1 MTTAASMA
9 SIKALRNKTGAGIM
23 DCKAALLANDSDMAA
38 AEDWLRK
45 KGIVK
50 ASQKSS
56 RSTGEGVIAMAVDA
70 DKGGVLLE
78 INAET
83 DFVARNHLLQDFAQ
97 TCAASALE
105 DSCETLEALLAKPYA
120 DTGTAIGEKLTE
132 LTAQVGE
139 HLVFKRLAFLSAS
152 SGVMSGYIHNAYRP
166 SIGRL
171 GVLVALQTE
180 AKDQDEF
187 GRQLAMHI
195 AAMNPLA
202 VGKDQ
207 LSQQWIERE
216 KAIILAQNDL
226 KDKPPAIAEKIA
238 EGRLRKRYED
248 VVLLEQ
254 IFVIDGKT
262 RIKDV
267 LAQHG
272 NAQIAGFRRFALG
285 GHAGDEDA

>member
-23 DCKAALLANDSDMAA
+23 DCKAALLANDSDMAT

-50 ASQKSS
+50 ASQKSG
-56 RSTGEGVIAMAVDA
+56 RSTGEGVIAMALDPQ
-70 DKGGVLLE
+70 KGGVLLE

-97 TCAASALE
+97 TCATLALQ
-105 DSCETLEALLAKPYA
+105 DSCDSLDALLAKPYA

-139 HLVFKRLAFLSAS
+139 HLVFKRLAFLSAY

-171 GVLVALQTE
+171 GVLVTLQTE
-180 AKDQDEF
+180 TKDQDEL
-187 GRQLAMHI
+187 GKKLAMHI

-202 VGKDQ
+202 VDKSQ

-226 KDKPPAIAEKIA
+226 KDKPPAIGEKMA

-254 IFVIDGKT
+254 MFVIDGKT
-262 RIKDV
+262 RVKDV

-272 NAQIAGFRRFALG
+272 DVHIADFVRFALG
-285 GHAGDEDA
+285 EQAGDEDA

>member
-23 DCKAALLANDSDMAA
+23 DCKAALLANDSDMVA

-50 ASQKSS
+50 ASQKSG
-56 RSTGEGVIAMAVDA
+56 RSTGEGVIAMALDRQ
-70 DKGGVLLE
+70 KGGVLLE

-97 TCAASALE
+97 TCATLALH
-105 DSCETLEALLAKPYA
+105 DSCDSLDALLAKPYA
-120 DTGTAIGEKLTE
+120 DTGTAVGEKLTE

-139 HLVFKRLAFLSAS
+139 QLVFKRLAFLSAC

-171 GVLVALQTE
+171 GVLVTLQTE
-180 AKDQDEF
+180 TKDEDEL
-187 GRQLAMHI
+187 GKKLAMHI

-202 VGKDQ
+202 VDKAQ

-226 KDKPPAIAEKIA
+226 KDKPPAIGEKMA

-254 IFVIDGKT
+254 MFVIDGKT
-262 RIKDV
+262 RVKDV

-272 NAQIAGFRRFALG
+272 DAQIAGFVRFALG
-285 GHAGDEDA
+285 EQTGDENA